1 MITIRS
7 HHERE
12 IDHIATG
19 MSPQP
24 RWRTTPSSS
33 WERETVMKMAPVL
46 MKMALGALPHPGW
59 VPVQRL
65 LSPETEFRM
74 AAEHR
79 VVFANMT
86 NRPRVYASG
95 AIYRRRGGVG
105 GCSRQPRHRRA
116 RATPGPR
123 PAMAW
128 WPRSPT
134 PSPVWTSC
142 SPRNIIDGAI
152 RFVRFREYF
161 LNRFSETKNSRKQGT
176 GTVASC

>member
-12 IDHIATG
+12 INHIATG

-24 RWRTTPSSS
+24 RWRTSPSSS
-33 WERETVMKMAPVL
+33 WEREMEMKMAPVL
-46 MKMALGALPHPGW
+46 MKMAPGAIARPGR
-59 VPVQRL
+59 VPEQRL
-65 LSPETEFRM
+65 LSPETEFWM
-74 AAEHR
+74 AAEHGG
-79 VVFANMT
+79 VFVIMT
-86 NRPRVYASG
+86 IPPRVYASG
-95 AIYRRRGGVG
+95 VIYRRRGDVG

-116 RATPGPR
+116 RATPGPC

-128 WPRSPT
+128 WPWSPT

-161 LNRFSETKNSRKQGT
+161 LNI
-176 GTVASC
+176 